1 MKYSSVSKKD
11 FIFGV
16 RLNLSLINV
25 FYNFDQLSPHEII
38 VLLESLYKIFFQYN
52 LYVVKTNIII

>member
-38 VLLESLYKIFFQYN
+38 VLLESLYKIFF
-52 LYVVKTNIII
+52 NIIYMLLKLIL